1 MAYKNSKVML
11 YETFVRAFVVHYL
24 NVTEGPK
31 AAMRELRIENVTFY
45 FIGDVYNAYVND
57 YMKHRDKYK
66 TFDDFMPELAKV
78 IEKVYERTE
87 GGKKISDS

>member
-1 MAYKNSKVML
+1 M
-11 YETFVRAFVVHYL
+11 HYL